1 MIRSLIILL
10 SCVTSVLAQPTP
22 MDKWQQ
28 ELSAYY
34 AHSTPVKLHLFFNQP
49 AYAPGDTAYFRAAF
63 VTASDNTPVEG
74 NQIITLDV
82 VHESGEILLRQ
93 EFRMNNGWSGNQ
105 LVIPADFTRGVFR
118 VIAYNDWMKNFDHHA
133 YFQSFLEITGPV
145 ESERVPKKL
154 DLSCYAEGGNL
165 VVGLKTKIVVFAGK
179 SEMISVVDSKEN
191 RITEL
196 TTNEVGL
203 GFFFLTPAA
212 LETYKVISSVDTVT
226 LNPIADGFSILF
238 TPGATAKANHRLIIQ
253 AAEES
258 SWRNQ
263 DVTLIISRHDRI
275 YYSAILR
282 FENKEFIAMNIDPT
296 LLPEGLCHLSINSTT
311 GNMLASRLFYNSTNK
326 TINPEITIPKTTYG
340 TRQPVQ
346 IDFSLSDKD
355 DNPML
360 ARISVSVY
368 RKDLFKNY
376 PHHAKRNFAR
386 YLFLDSDLPSGN
398 DEIQL
403 NNFDQPNYLD
413 LFLLTQHW
421 PWYSW
426 GKILQPRGR
435 LAHDLRDYQILSGR
449 LINSQTGEPIQEAA
463 SVTFY
468 FSGIGKIYTT
478 FTNDQGVFEAF
489 LLFDFF
495 DDERVFYHIEK
506 DDRKL
511 ENASIKINKLE
522 SVQPGVSVS
531 GIFVPRDSSRYFAY
545 HNKTNGYIDSY
556 KFFYEHQKLT
566 TSEASN
572 PNSLLEKLVNGVDLE
587 VDLDDYLLFP
597 TMKETL
603 TEVVPFLRNIKF
615 NGKDAVYVYRPDNP
629 SAINLPPHFIIDG
642 IVTDDYTYF
651 LNLNP
656 ANVNKIK
663 LVQSAKK
670 LQQLDV
676 LGKNG
681 FVVVETKLQRSDV
694 GVLQNNQHLTI
705 KGLVKEIS
713 FPQSLSQWQSD
724 NVRAPRFKSTLFW
737 SANELL
743 DNQGHAKFLINT
755 TDDTGNY
762 VVRIE
767 GLTTTGIPFV
777 VEKGFEVKYD
787 Q

>member
-1 MIRSLIILL
+1 MIRSLIILVCCITNL
-10 SCVTSVLAQPTP
+10 FAQPAP
-22 MDKWQQ
+22 IGKWQQ
-28 ELSAYY
+28 ELAAYY

-82 VHESGEILLRQ
+82 VNESGEVLLRQ

-105 LVIPADFTRGVFR
+105 LVIPSDFSRGVFR

-133 YFQSFLEITGPV
+133 YFQSFLEITGPHEV
-145 ESERVPKKL
+145 EYVPKKHAFRC
-154 DLSCYAEGGNL
+154 SPEGGNL
-165 VVGLKTKIVVFAGK
+165 VAGLKTKIAVFAGE
-179 SEMISVVDSKEN
+179 SEVISVVDSKAN
-191 RITEL
+191 KMAEL
-196 TTNEVGL
+196 TTNEAGL
-203 GFFFLTPAA
+203 GFFFLTPSAN
-212 LETYKVISSVDTVT
+212 ETYFVKSPTDTLT
-226 LNPIADGFSILF
+226 LKPVADGFSILF
-238 TPGATAKANHRLIIQ
+238 TPGATAQANHRLIVQ
-253 AAEES
+253 AAQGS
-258 SWRNQ
+258 PWRNQ
-263 DVTLIISRHDRI
+263 DVVLLISRHDQI
-275 YYSAILR
+275 YYSSILK
-282 FENKEFIAMNIDPT
+282 FESKEFIALNIDPT
-296 LLPEGLCHLSINSTT
+296 LLPDGLCQISINSTS
-311 GNMLASRLFYNSTNK
+311 GNTLASRLFYNSGSK
-326 TINPEITIPKTTYG
+326 TIKPEIILPKATYG

-346 IDFSLSDKD
+346 IDFSLLDKD
-355 DNPML
+355 DNPLL

-368 RKDLFKNY
+368 RTDLFRCYPYQAKN
-376 PHHAKRNFAR
+376 KIDR
-386 YLFLDSDLPSGN
+386 YLSLHSDLSTN
-398 DEIQL
+398 HDEIEPNL
-403 NNFDQPNYLD
+403 EQPGYLD
-413 LFLLTQHW
+413 LFLLSQQW
-421 PWYSW
+421 PWYSLN
-426 GKILQPRGR
+426 KILQPPGR
-435 LAHDLRDYQILSGR
+435 LPYDLRDYQIVAGR
-449 LINSQTGEPIQEAA
+449 LINSQTGEPIEEAT
-463 SVTFY
+463 SITFY

-478 FTNDQGVFEAF
+478 FTNEQGAFEAF

-506 DDRKL
+506 DNRNLK
-511 ENASIKINKLE
+511 NVSIEIKEHE
-522 SVQPGVSVS
+522 SVMSFESGV
-531 GIFVPRDSSRYFAY
+531 FVPRDSNQYFGY
-545 HNKTNGYIDSY
+545 HNKTTRYTDSY

-566 TSEASN
+566 ASEASN
-572 PNSLLEKLVNGVDLE
+572 PNSLLEKLVNGVDIE

-603 TEVVPFLRNIKF
+603 TEVVPFLRNIKI

-642 IVTDDYTYF
+642 IITDDYTYF

-670 LQQLDV
+670 LERLDV

-681 FVVVETKLQRSDV
+681 FVVVETKLQRNDV
-694 GVLQNNQHLTI
+694 SVLQKSQHLSI

-713 FPQSLSQWQSD
+713 FPQSPSQWQLA

-743 DNQGHAKFLINT
+743 DNQGHARFMINT
-755 TDDTGNY
+755 SDDTGNY

-777 VEKGFEVKYD
+777 AVKGFEVKFD

>member
-10 SCVTSVLAQPTP
+10 SCVTSVLAQPAP
-22 MDKWQQ
+22 MEKWQQ

-82 VHESGEILLRQ
+82 IHESGEILLRQ

-105 LVIPADFTRGVFR
+105 LVIPDDFSHGVFR
-118 VIAYNDWMKNFDHHA
+118 VNAYNDWMKNFDHHA
-133 YFQSFLEITGPV
+133 YFQSFLQITGPV
-145 ESERVPKKL
+145 ESEHVLNKR
-154 DLSCYAEGGNL
+154 DLSCFAEGGNL

-179 SEMISVVDSKEN
+179 SEVISVVDSEEN
-191 RITEL
+191 TITEL

-203 GFFFLTPAA
+203 GFFFLTPAV
-212 LETYKVISSVDTVT
+212 LENYKVMSSTDTVT

-238 TPGATAKANHRLIIQ
+238 TPGATAKANHRLIVQ
-253 AAEES
+253 AAQVS

-263 DVTLIISRHDRI
+263 DVTLIISRHDQI
-275 YYSAILR
+275 YYSAVLR
-282 FENKEFIAMNIDPT
+282 FENKEFIALNIDPT
-296 LLPEGLCHLSINSTT
+296 LLPEGLCHLSITT
-311 GNMLASRLFYNSTNK
+311 TSGNMLTSRLFYNSTNK
-326 TINPEITIPKTTYG
+326 TIKPEIILPKATYG

-360 ARISVSVY
+360 ARISISVY

-376 PHHAKRNFAR
+376 PNHAKRNFAR
-386 YLFLDSDLPSGN
+386 YLSLDSDLPSGN
-398 DEIQL
+398 NEIEL
-403 NNFDQPNYLD
+403 INLDQPNYLD
-413 LFLLTQHW
+413 LFLLSQHW

-426 GKILQPRGR
+426 KKISQPRGR

-478 FTNDQGVFEAF
+478 FTNEQGVFEAF

-495 DDERVFYHIEK
+495 NDERVFYHIEK
-506 DDRKL
+506 DNRKL
-511 ENASIKINKLE
+511 DNVSIEIKDHE
-522 SVQPGVSVS
+522 SVPSFEPQAF
-531 GIFVPRDSSRYFAY
+531 IPRDSSRYFAY
-545 HNKTNGYIDSY
+545 HNKTTGYIDSY
-556 KFFYEHQKLT
+556 KFFYEYQKLIA
-566 TSEASN
+566 SEASN
-572 PNSLLEKLVNGVDLE
+572 PNALLEKLVNGVDLE

-603 TEVVPFLRNIKF
+603 TEVIPFLRNIKIK
-615 NGKDAVYVYRPDNP
+615 GKDAVYVYRPDNP
-629 SAINLPPHFIIDG
+629 TAPNLPPHFIIDG
-642 IVTDDYTYF
+642 IITDDYTYF

-670 LQQLDV
+670 LERLAE

-681 FVVVETKLQRSDV
+681 FVVVETKLQRNDV
-694 GVLQNNQHLTI
+694 SVLQKNQYLSI

-713 FPQSLSQWQSD
+713 FPQSLSQWQTA
-724 NVRAPRFKSTLFW
+724 NARAPRFKSTLFW
-737 SANELL
+737 SAHELL
-743 DNQGHAKFLINT
+743 DNQGHKRFLINT
-755 TDDTGNY
+755 SDDTGNY
-762 VVRIE
+762 VVHIE

-777 VEKGFEVKYD
+777 VEKDFVVKYD